1 MPIIY
6 LNKEHCTFCILRKP
20 YAQVGKLNPY
30 VLTSNRNN
38 VTDNEQ
44 FRLNHNIKE
53 LKKKTNVNQ
62 SYSSVK
68 K

>member
-53 LKKKTNVNQ
+53 LKKKQ
-62 SYSSVK
+62 RKSELSSVK